1 VDESCPPPPEKNPD
15 DFFDPLDPC
24 EDFLSHSDWKDIAR
38 VMRLTPRELQVAR
51 LLFEDNGR
59 GSIARQLGCNLE
71 TARAHIDRIFE
82 KLAVKS
88 RLQFALRVVR
98 VHLLLKKPE

>member
-1 VDESCPPPPEKNPD
+1 MISAPAEENAE

-24 EDFLSHSDWKDIAR
+24 EDFLSPSDWKNIAR
-38 VMRLTPRELQVAR
+38 AMRLTPRELELAR

-59 GSIARQLGCNLE
+59 ASIARQLGCKQE
-71 TARAHIDRIFE
+71 TVRAHIDHIFE

-88 RLQFALRVVR
+88 RLQFELRVVR
-98 VHLLLKKPE
+98 VHLLLKKLK